1 MVYGIIRDR
10 NGRCHNDIALQRGL
24 RLKSDLLYGG
34 IRGRLRAKFAKSSIE
49 LITESP
55 DIAYERSVNV
65 STIPV
70 QGYRPCTTMVRRPLG
85 RSLCLLTA
93 TSKGVTGDGF
103 EYEFE
108 ASNYPVYIPNT
119 IPSIARESIQNR
131 AGPRIAR
138 QLQLTEAQYG
148 VLLGEGRETLA
159 HLVLLARR
167 LFEAYNA
174 VRRGRIKDLRRVLQT
189 VHNGKWKPASVTS
202 LWLEFRYGITPLLA
216 DIEAVSAD
224 LRRSERKLLKLF
236 RVSGG
241 GAVSYA
247 FQTDVVGPPTLP
259 FSLSGEQVVQGRYGY
274 VLRSE
279 DGVAGFVDGEYR
291 KLSDARAILTRF
303 IDPLSVAWELTPL
316 SFVADWFWTMGDYLS
331 YYGSLYQNVSIVT
344 GYRRYISFIQPQVV
358 VRLSGTDVSFQGR
371 VYELFPVYERFEESS
386 FPNMTVEFTGDALS
400 FNHWIDTFALLTQA
414 TKRKKR

>member
-1 MVYGIIRDR
+1 MAYGISRDAR
-10 NGRCHNDIALQRGL
+10 GRCLNDIAVQRASRL
-24 RLKSDLLYGG
+24 RSRVQDGG
-34 IRGRLRAKFAKSSIE
+34 IPGRCRARFAQSSVE
-49 LITESP
+49 FITESP
-55 DIAYERSVNV
+55 DIAYERSANV

-70 QGYRPCTTMVRRPLG
+70 QGYRPSTTMIRRPIG

-93 TSKGVTGDGF
+93 ASKGVTGDGH
-103 EYEFE
+103 EYEIE
-108 ASNYPVYIPNT
+108 MTDYPVYIPNS
-119 IPSIARESIQNR
+119 IPSVARESIQNR

-167 LFEAYNA
+167 LLEAYNA

-189 VHNGKWKPASVTS
+189 VHNGKWKPAQATS
-202 LWLEFRYGITPLLA
+202 LWLEYRYGITPLLA
-216 DIEAVSAD
+216 DIEAVSSD
-224 LRRSERKLLKLF
+224 LRRNERKLERLF

-241 GAVSYA
+241 GAASYR
-247 FQTDVVGPPTLP
+247 FQTDVIGPAILP
-259 FSLSGEQVVQGRYGY
+259 FSVSGEQTVEGRYGY

-279 DGVAGFVDGEYR
+279 DGYAGFVDGEFR
-291 KLSDARAILTRF
+291 KLSDARAIITRF

-331 YYGSLYQNVSIVT
+331 YYGSLYQNVAIVS
-344 GYRRYISFIQPQVV
+344 GYRRYHSFIQPSVV
-358 VRLSGTDVSFQGR
+358 IRLSGTDVSFPGR
-371 VYELFPVYERFEESS
+371 IKELIPVYERFEETS

-400 FNHWIDTFALLTQA
+400 LNHWVDTFALLKQSIR
-414 TKRKKR
+414 RKKR

>member
-1 MVYGIIRDR
+1 MAYGIIRDSR
-10 NGRCHNDIALQRGL
+10 GRCLNDIALQQAL
-24 RLKSDLLYGG
+24 RLKPGVLHGG
-34 IRGRLRAKFAKSSIE
+34 IPGRFRGRYGSGSIE
-49 LITESP
+49 FPTESS

-70 QGYRPCTTMVRRPLG
+70 QDYRPNTTMIRRPLG

-93 TSKGVTGDGF
+93 SSKGVTSEGV
-103 EYEFE
+103 EYEFDV
-108 ASNYPVYIPNT
+108 SNYPVYIPNS

-131 AGPRIAR
+131 AGPRISR
-138 QLQLTEAQYG
+138 QLQLTNAQYG

-167 LFEAYNA
+167 LLEAYNA

-189 VHNGKWKPASVTS
+189 VHNGKWKPASATS

-224 LRRSERKLLKLF
+224 LARNEKKLFKLF
-236 RVSGG
+236 RISGG
-241 GAVSYA
+241 GAVSYG
-247 FQTDVVGPPTLP
+247 FQTDVIGPSMLP
-259 FSLSGEQVVQGRYGY
+259 FSLSGKQDIKGRYGY

-291 KLSDARAILTRF
+291 KLSSARAIVTRL

-331 YYGSLYQNVSIVT
+331 YYGSLYQNVSVVS
-344 GYRRYISFIQPQVV
+344 GYRRYHSTIRPEVV

-371 VYELFPVYERFEESS
+371 IIELFPVYERYDENS
-386 FPNMTVEFTGDALS
+386 FPRMTVEFTGDALS
-400 FNHWIDTFALLTQA
+400 LNHWIDVFALLTQA
-414 TKRKKR
+414 IKRKKR

>member
-1 MVYGIIRDR
+1 MVYGIIRDAR
-10 NGRCHNDIALQRGL
+10 GRCLNDFATQQAS
-24 RLKSDLLYGG
+24 RLKPQVQYGG
-34 IRGRLRAKFAKSSIE
+34 IPGRFRGRFAQASIE
-49 LITESP
+49 FITESP

-70 QGYRPCTTMVRRPLG
+70 QGYRPNTTMIRRPIG

-93 TSKGVTGDGF
+93 ASKGVTAEGY
-103 EYEFE
+103 EYDIDMVD
-108 ASNYPVYIPNT
+108 YPVFVPNS
-119 IPSIARESIQNR
+119 IPSVARESVQNR

-167 LFEAYNA
+167 LLEAYNA

-189 VHNGKWKPASVTS
+189 VHNGKWKPAQVTS
-202 LWLEFRYGITPLLA
+202 LWLEYRYGITPLLA
-216 DIEAVSAD
+216 DIEAVSSD
-224 LRRSERKLLKLF
+224 LRRNERKLDRLF

-241 GAVSYA
+241 GSTSYR
-247 FQTDVVGPPTLP
+247 FQTDVIGPASLP
-259 FSLSGEQVVQGRYGY
+259 FSISGEQTVEGRYGY

-279 DGVAGFVDGEYR
+279 DGYAGFVDGKFR
-291 KLSDARAILTRF
+291 KLSDARAIVTRF

-316 SFVADWFWTMGDYLS
+316 SFVADWFWTMGDYLE
-331 YYGSLYQNVSIVT
+331 YYGSLYRNVTTIS
-344 GYRRYISFIQPQVV
+344 GYRRYYSFIRPEVV
-358 VRLSGTDVSFQGR
+358 VHLSGTDVSFRGR
-371 VYELFPVYERFEESS
+371 IKEILPVYERFEETS

-400 FNHWIDTFALLTQA
+400 INHWVDTFALLKQSIR
-414 TKRKKR
+414 RKKR